1 MIQEEEVVEEAPLVE
16 EEEAMVGGNKSKKNL
31 SMESPHYIRE
41 EGEADLLSHLF
52 NAIIVT
58 GMAMP

>member
-1 MIQEEEVVEEAPLVE
+1 ME
-16 EEEAMVGGNKSKKNL
+16 EEEAMVGGSKSKKNL
-31 SMESPHYIRE
+31 SMESPQHLKE

-58 GMAMP
+58 GMAMS